1 MEKKDMQKNQL
12 TDFMDA
18 LKLVVE
24 EGRCINKTESVPLFE
39 AVGRVL
45 AEDIACQKPLPA
57 FNNSAMDGY
66 GVKICDAGKRV
77 KLKTSVFAGE
87 SPENVVIEPGECIK
101 IMTGAPVPPSVE
113 AIVPFENALG
123 ADDDGVLLPE
133 GLKNCANIRLR
144 GEEAD
149 IGKLLLKKGD
159 KLTPGAIGMLAG
171 QGIFVVKVSAKI
183 RVAVVSSGDE
193 IVEPWQRAGEFQIY
207 NSNASTLMALCKE
220 QGCEPSY
227 VRLVSDTYEATV
239 DMISSL
245 KGYDLI
251 LTTGGI
257 SMGEADH
264 IGRAFMEC
272 GLKTVFKKINLK
284 PGKPTMFGYMGD
296 TAVLALPG
304 NPLSAVANFYVFGVS
319 LIAKMSGASACWPS
333 FVSAKNK
340 TEFSIKT
347 SRANLIMGVCQNGEF
362 EVYDN
367 NKYNSGMLSPVVGSN
382 SFIVTTEETSV
393 VKAEEELKVVMLA
406 SALSDEFHNFLK

>member
-1 MEKKDMQKNQL
+1 MEKQDTQKNQL
-12 TDFMDA
+12 TDFIDA
-18 LKLVVE
+18 LKLVVK

-45 AEDIACQKPLPA
+45 SEDIVCQKPLPA

-66 GVKICDAGKRV
+66 GVKVCDAGRKV

-87 SPENVVIEPGECIK
+87 NPEDVVIKAGECIK

-113 AIVPFENALG
+113 AVVPFENALG
-123 ADDDGVLLPE
+123 VDDEGVTLPD
-133 GLKNCANIRLR
+133 GLKNGANIRAK

-193 IVEPWQRAGEFQIY
+193 IIEPWQKAAEFQIY

-227 VRLVSDTYEATV
+227 VRLLSDTYEATV

-245 KGYDLI
+245 RGYDLV

-257 SMGEADH
+257 SMGEADY
-264 IGRAFMEC
+264 IGKAFMEC
-272 GLKTVFKKINLK
+272 GLRTVFKKIHLK
-284 PGKPTMFGYMGD
+284 PGKPTMFGYLGD

-362 EVYDN
+362 EVYAN
-367 NKYNSGMLSPVVGSN
+367 NKYGSGMLSPVAGSN

-393 VKAEEELKVVMLA
+393 VKAGEELKVVMLA
-406 SALSDEFHNFLK
+406 SALSPEFHNFLK